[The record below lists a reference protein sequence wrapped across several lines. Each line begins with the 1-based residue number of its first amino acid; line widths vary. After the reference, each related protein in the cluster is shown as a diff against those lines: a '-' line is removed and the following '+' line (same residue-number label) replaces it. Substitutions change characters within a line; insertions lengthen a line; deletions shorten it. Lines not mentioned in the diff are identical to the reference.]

1 MTRKFSSHPEGSKA
15 TRDLNKIVREK
26 KIEIMQENKNIQTQA
41 EDEIDLIQ
49 LAKTLWEG
57 RRTVIKTTLIF
68 MGLGLFIAIF
78 SAKEYTAST
87 TMVPQSAEGGSKL
100 GGSLGGLAAMAGI
113 NLGSMGGGSDIPPT
127 LYPKIVNSI
136 PFQKELMKTSL
147 SIEGQKKQVTFA
159 DYYLEIKKPGLLGT
173 IKKYTIGLPGLI
185 LKAIRGNGSD
195 AMLAPT
201 SSDLISISQDE
212 KKLIE
217 ILSAQLSIEFNDKDG
232 YISLSARMPEAKAAA
247 QLAQKAQV
255 LLQEAITDFKI
266 QKAKDQLV
274 FVEER
279 YAEKQKESEAAQ
291 EKLANFRDRNKNVS
305 TARAQTELES
315 LTAEY
320 NLVYGVYSE
329 LAKQLETQK
338 IQVKEDTPVFTVIEP
353 VSVPIE
359 KSKPKRSMM
368 LVIWTFLGGIVGIG
382 MVFGKEFLG
391 SIKEQ
396 WSKGK

>member
-1 MTRKFSSHPEGSKA
+1 MT
-15 TRDLNKIVREK
+15 
-26 KIEIMQENKNIQTQA
+26 ENNNIQTQA
-41 EDEIDLIQ
+41 DDEIDLIQ

-68 MGLGLFIAIF
+68 MLLGLFIAIF
-78 SAKEYTAST
+78 SPKEYTAST

-113 NLGSMGGGSDIPPT
+113 NLGSMGGGSTIPPT

-136 PFQKELMKTSL
+136 PFQKELMKTPL
-147 SIEGQKKQVTFA
+147 SIEGQTEQVTFA
-159 DYYLEIKKPGLLGT
+159 EYYLEIKKPGLLGY
-173 IKKYTIGLPGLI
+173 IKKYTIGLPGII

-195 AMLAPT
+195 AILAST
-201 SSDLISISQDE
+201 DNDLLTITGDE

-217 ILSAQLSIEFNDKDG
+217 ILSAQLSLEVNDKDG

-247 QLAQKAQV
+247 QMAQKAQI
-255 LLQEAITDFKI
+255 LLQNAITNFKI
-266 QKAKDQLV
+266 QKAKDELA

-279 YAEKQKESEAAQ
+279 YVEKEKEAKVAQ
-291 EKLANFRDRNKNVS
+291 QKLATFRDRNKNVS
-305 TARAQTELES
+305 TATAQTEQER

-329 LAKQLETQK
+329 LAKQFETQK

-353 VSVPIE
+353 VSIPID
-359 KSKPKRSMM
+359 KSKPKRGMV
-368 LVIWTFLGGIVGIG
+368 LVIWTFIGGIVGFG
-382 MVFGKEFLG
+382 VVFGRQLYKDVFLN
-391 SIKEQ
+391 
-396 WSKGK
+396 